1 MKTALKISQEEK
13 NRKKRH
19 NNNTYANKKHKQNQ
33 HSQNKKQAKE
43 TNKGKKGNKKIKTK
57 IIQLLTVVPEIVTL
71 DCSLTYLL
79 QVPNT
84 QPYHS

>member
-13 NRKKRH
+13 NMKKRH
-19 NNNTYANKKHKQNQ
+19 NNNKYTNKKTNKINIRKVKNKQKK
-33 HSQNKKQAKE
+33 NKKKQ
-43 TNKGKKGNKKIKTK
+43 

-79 QVPNT
+79 QVPDT